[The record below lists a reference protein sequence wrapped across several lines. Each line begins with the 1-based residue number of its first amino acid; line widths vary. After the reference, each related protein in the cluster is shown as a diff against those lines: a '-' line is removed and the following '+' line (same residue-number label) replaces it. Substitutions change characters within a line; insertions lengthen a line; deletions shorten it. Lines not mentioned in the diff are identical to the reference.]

1 MSAKRW
7 DRFVPYTREDI
18 RSFMAQGTEP
28 VVVQRIRLER
38 DREALYTM
46 DIFLYSR
53 AQHRRMVLQF
63 LTLNAEQGD
72 LRVETPSILDQLDKA
87 WYQLIVDGLSQ
98 VIQEM
103 VRNPQLFEQPILV
116 ASLKVPDDVSPLEGA
131 GQNRVAPGFAWNEL
145 YIHSAKRYLF
155 AAEFCAGG
163 LVLDLGCGSGYGA
176 KFLARTAQQVVAAD
190 MDAFTLQY
198 GEETYPDPRI
208 RRIQVSPE
216 QNLPF
221 ETHRFDA
228 IVSLEVVEHVPVE
241 QMDAYFAEIG
251 RLLKP
256 DGVLIMSTPNKQ
268 IYIHYPDPYHVSLMT
283 LDEFRALLESRFR
296 HVELYGQL
304 RSQGL
309 PHTTMEFEIVPNASD
324 SNEIFVAVCR
334 GYRGAECSIV
344 LPPPTVWG
352 NEVGSTTAK
361 EPQSSES
368 KTQEPTHEVQHE
380 QIESENQPS
389 KGKWLSK
396 DWEIKPVPEL
406 YPLVQINGVQGYLMP
421 GDVLY
426 LFRTAGS
433 LPPNATIVEI
443 GSFMGLS
450 AIVMA
455 HALIA
460 NQNEG
465 ARLYCVDTW
474 QGSPE
479 HQQMQVVKEKQ
490 LYDIFIRN
498 IQDAGVDHLIC
509 PIRKRS
515 TEAAADFADESVDLI
530 FIDGDHSFEACYAD
544 LKAWYPKLKS
554 GGILIGHDCVPGSGV
569 SQALEKFAAE
579 YRLPYRINE
588 PPDAHYIFE
597 LSKPFPS
604 NFSRSPSRAPLTV
617 IVHTRNE
624 ERNIEAC
631 LASVKDW
638 ADELIV
644 MDMESTDRT
653 VEIARRYTDKVFS
666 HPLIRDFDSA
676 RNVSAQYASHEWI
689 LYLDADER
697 MTPKLA
703 QAITWFI
710 QQAPHEVAGV
720 QLPYRNYFLGHWI
733 RHAGGWYPGY
743 KAPMLL
749 RRGRFRWRA
758 RVHEG
763 VEVQGTVLRFP
774 ADDPT
779 CAIEHHTDP
788 TLAHFFQKLN
798 HYSESEADKLQEI
811 DAPCTW
817 QAIAEAFADGLRMY
831 YDETEGWRDGAFGFL
846 LALCGGLSR
855 MSNWMKYAER
865 LLLAG
870 HSGELLLP
878 PSAADFLQH
887 AANHA
892 CSSPFALRSQPTA
905 TPPEWWLKLWQ
916 RLQRESAGKV
926 LYIGV
931 GNWNHWTMIARDGW
945 QICTPV
951 ESLVQM
957 EARPLTETVDL
968 QLLPSTTPT
977 SLPVGTPVVDSL
989 VALGSE
995 WRPLVDKLKPG
1006 GLFLIGVSPQP
1017 KDIEQW
1023 RGEIETAFEATVHLV
1038 DPEPACDWLFA
1049 FGWKGQRMS
1058 TIRRWVLMVA
1068 HRHAFEMFG
1077 GGETQLLETLI
1088 ALREQGVR
1096 ADVSLSLR
1104 LQPKHY
1110 DLLHLFSLYHSEK
1123 LSLLQESDRPVVV
1136 STIFWD
1142 YSELRYAATVQHAIF
1157 SHSEPEM
1164 VHRALEAWREGTLRI
1179 EGVAEN
1185 HFQEPAPLRESQRA
1199 VLACA
1204 HLLLPNGER
1213 EVAMLKRAFGEV
1225 PIPIRIVPNAVRPER
1240 FLHASPEPFVK
1251 RFGLRDFV
1259 LCAARVEPNKNQ
1271 AMLIWALRD
1280 TGLPLVIAG
1289 PERDPDYAWLCR
1301 KWAGASVL
1309 FVGELSPDLLASAYA
1324 AARVHALPSWSE
1336 TPGLVNLEAG
1346 LAGCALVVGNRGLEQ
1361 EYLGE
1366 YAFVCDP
1373 GDWRSIREAVLQAW
1387 KSANPERSQACR
1399 EHILRHLT
1407 WNQAAQLTAE
1417 AYESLLESTI
1427 YWVALP
1433 QWDDAANWQPLV
1445 EAYVRS
1451 TPQANRTILQL
1462 YAGPLNN
1469 SIPEEVYERVKDFLL
1484 QLGMEPVNCPDIEIV
1499 NQLILMP
1506 GARAIL
1512 TGSPLDAPL
1521 QQLFGDQCITF
1532 QDWCGSVGR

>member
-7 DRFVPYTREDI
+7 DRFIPYTREDVHT
-18 RSFMAQGTEP
+18 FTAQGTEP

-46 DIFLYSR
+46 DIFLYNR

-63 LTLNAEQGD
+63 LTLNAQQQD
-72 LRVETPSILDQLDKA
+72 LRVETPSVFDHLDKS
-87 WYQLIVDGLSQ
+87 WYQLIVNALSQ
-98 VIQEM
+98 VIQQM
-103 VRNPQLFEQPILV
+103 VQNPQLFEQPILV
-116 ASLKVPDDVSPLEGA
+116 ASLQVPDDVPPLDGA

-155 AAEFCAGG
+155 AAEFCKGG
-163 LVLDLGCGSGYGA
+163 QVLDLGCGSGYGA
-176 KFLARTAQQVVAAD
+176 KFLARTAQQVIAVD
-190 MDAFTLQY
+190 MDPFALQY

-208 RRIQVSPE
+208 RRLHVLPE

-221 ETHRFDA
+221 EDHYFDA

-241 QMDAYFAEIG
+241 QMEAYFAEIG

-309 PHTTMEFEIVPNASD
+309 PHTTMEFEIVPDASD

-334 GYRGAECSIV
+334 GYRGAECPIV
-344 LPPPTVWG
+344 LPPPTVW
-352 NEVGSTTAK
+352 E
-361 EPQSSES
+361 
-368 KTQEPTHEVQHE
+368 H
-380 QIESENQPS
+380 
-389 KGKWLSK
+389 
-396 DWEIKPVPEL
+396 
-406 YPLVQINGVQGYLMP
+406 
-421 GDVLY
+421 
-426 LFRTAGS
+426 
-433 LPPNATIVEI
+433 
-443 GSFMGLS
+443 GL
-450 AIVMA
+450 
-455 HALIA
+455 
-460 NQNEG
+460 
-465 ARLYCVDTW
+465 R
-474 QGSPE
+474 P
-479 HQQMQVVKEKQ
+479 
-490 LYDIFIRN
+490 
-498 IQDAGVDHLIC
+498 
-509 PIRKRS
+509 
-515 TEAAADFADESVDLI
+515 
-530 FIDGDHSFEACYAD
+530 
-544 LKAWYPKLKS
+544 
-554 GGILIGHDCVPGSGV
+554 
-569 SQALEKFAAE
+569 
-579 YRLPYRINE
+579 
-588 PPDAHYIFE
+588 
-597 LSKPFPS
+597 
-604 NFSRSPSRAPLTV
+604 PSRAPLTV

-638 ADELIV
+638 ADEIIV

-666 HPLIRDFDSA
+666 HPLIRDFDAA
-676 RNVSAQYASHEWI
+676 RNVSAEYASHEWI

-697 MTPKLA
+697 MTPQLA
-703 QAITWFI
+703 QAITQFI
-710 QQAPHEVAGV
+710 QQAPPEVAGV

-798 HYSESEADKLQEI
+798 HYSESEADKLQELN
-811 DAPCTW
+811 APCTW
-817 QAIAEAFADGLRMY
+817 QAIAEAFADGLRLY
-831 YDETEGWRDGAFGFL
+831 YDETEGKRDGAFGFL
-846 LALCGGLSR
+846 LSLCGGLSQ

-870 HSGELLLP
+870 HSGESLLP

-887 AANHA
+887 AANRA
-892 CSSPFALRSQPTA
+892 RSSPSKLHLQPTA
-905 TPPEWWLKLWQ
+905 NPPDWWHKLWQ
-916 RLQRESAGKV
+916 RLQRESGGKV
-926 LYIGV
+926 LYTGM
-931 GNWNHWTMIARDGW
+931 GNWNHWGIIARDGW
-945 QICTPV
+945 QICTTV
-951 ESLVQM
+951 ESLPQI
-957 EARPLTETVDL
+957 AQTPLTETIDL

-977 SLPVGTPVVDSL
+977 CPPTGTPEVDSL

-995 WRPLVDKLKPG
+995 WHAMAGTLKQG
-1006 GLFLIGVSPQP
+1006 GLFLIGISPQP
-1017 KDIEQW
+1017 QDPELW
-1023 RGEIETAFEATVHLV
+1023 RREIETAFEATVHLV

-1049 FGWKGQRMS
+1049 FGWKAQRIS
-1058 TIRRWVLMVA
+1058 AIQRTVLMIA
-1068 HRHAFEMFG
+1068 HQHAFEMFG

-1110 DLLHLFSLYHSEK
+1110 DLLHLFSLYHPEK
-1123 LSLLQESDRPVVV
+1123 LSRLRESGRPVVV
-1136 STIFWD
+1136 SPIFWD
-1142 YSELRYAATVQHAIF
+1142 YSELRYAATVKHAIF
-1157 SHSEPEM
+1157 SHSEPEI
-1164 VHRALEAWREGTLRI
+1164 VQRALEAWREGTLRI
-1179 EGVAEN
+1179 EGVAED

-1213 EVAMLKRAFGEV
+1213 EAAMLKRAFGDV
-1225 PIPIRIVPNAVRPER
+1225 SIPIRIVPNAVRPER
-1240 FLHASPEPFVK
+1240 FLNASPEPFVQ

-1259 LCAARVEPNKNQ
+1259 LCAARLEPNKNQ

-1289 PERDPDYAWLCR
+1289 PERDPDYAQLCR
-1301 KWAGASVL
+1301 KWAGTSVL
-1309 FVGELSPDLLASAYA
+1309 FVGELSPDMLASAYA

-1336 TPGLVNLEAG
+1336 TPGLANLEAG
-1346 LAGCALVVGNRGLEQ
+1346 LAGCALVVGNRGTER

-1366 YAFVCDP
+1366 FAFVCDP

-1387 KSANPERSQACR
+1387 NSANPERSRACR
-1399 EHILRHLT
+1399 EHILRHFT
-1407 WNQAAQLTAE
+1407 WDRVAQLTAE
-1417 AYESLLESTI
+1417 AYESLLITPL

-1433 QWDDAANWQPLV
+1433 QWDDAATWQPLV

-1451 TPQANRTILQL
+1451 ATQANQTILQL

-1469 SIPEEVYERVKDFLL
+1469 STPEDAYERVKDFLFE
-1484 QLGMEPVNCPDIEIV
+1484 LGIDPANCPDIEIV
-1499 NQLILMP
+1499 NQLVPMP

-1512 TGSPLDAPL
+1512 TGVMDA
-1521 QQLFGDQCITF
+1521 QLKRVFGDQSITF
-1532 QDWCGSVGR
+1532 QEWQKVA

>member
-7 DRFVPYTREDI
+7 DRFIPYTREDVHT
-18 RSFMAQGTEP
+18 FTAQGTEP

-46 DIFLYSR
+46 DIFLYNR

-63 LTLNAEQGD
+63 LTLNAQQQD
-72 LRVETPSILDQLDKA
+72 LRVETPSVFDHLDKS
-87 WYQLIVDGLSQ
+87 WYQLIVNALSQ
-98 VIQEM
+98 VIQQM
-103 VRNPQLFEQPILV
+103 VQNPQLFEQPILV
-116 ASLKVPDDVSPLEGA
+116 ASLQVPDDVPPLDGA

-155 AAEFCAGG
+155 AAEFCKGG
-163 LVLDLGCGSGYGA
+163 QVLDLGCGSGYGA
-176 KFLARTAQQVVAAD
+176 KFLARTAQQVIAVD
-190 MDAFTLQY
+190 MDPFALQY

-208 RRIQVSPE
+208 RRLHVLPE

-221 ETHRFDA
+221 EDHYFDV

-241 QMDAYFAEIG
+241 QMEAYFAEIG

-309 PHTTMEFEIVPNASD
+309 PHTTMEFEIVPDASD

-334 GYRGAECSIV
+334 GYRGAECPIV
-344 LPPPTVWG
+344 LPPPTVW
-352 NEVGSTTAK
+352 E
-361 EPQSSES
+361 
-368 KTQEPTHEVQHE
+368 H
-380 QIESENQPS
+380 
-389 KGKWLSK
+389 
-396 DWEIKPVPEL
+396 
-406 YPLVQINGVQGYLMP
+406 
-421 GDVLY
+421 
-426 LFRTAGS
+426 
-433 LPPNATIVEI
+433 
-443 GSFMGLS
+443 GL
-450 AIVMA
+450 
-455 HALIA
+455 
-460 NQNEG
+460 
-465 ARLYCVDTW
+465 R
-474 QGSPE
+474 P
-479 HQQMQVVKEKQ
+479 
-490 LYDIFIRN
+490 
-498 IQDAGVDHLIC
+498 
-509 PIRKRS
+509 
-515 TEAAADFADESVDLI
+515 
-530 FIDGDHSFEACYAD
+530 
-544 LKAWYPKLKS
+544 
-554 GGILIGHDCVPGSGV
+554 
-569 SQALEKFAAE
+569 
-579 YRLPYRINE
+579 
-588 PPDAHYIFE
+588 
-597 LSKPFPS
+597 
-604 NFSRSPSRAPLTV
+604 PSRAPLTV

-638 ADELIV
+638 ADEIIV

-666 HPLIRDFDSA
+666 HPLIRDFDAA
-676 RNVSAQYASHEWI
+676 RNVSAEYASHEWI

-697 MTPKLA
+697 MTPQLA
-703 QAITWFI
+703 QAITQFI
-710 QQAPHEVAGV
+710 QQAPPEVAGV

-798 HYSESEADKLQEI
+798 HYSESEADKLQELN
-811 DAPCTW
+811 APCTW
-817 QAIAEAFADGLRMY
+817 QAIAEAFADGFRLY
-831 YDETEGWRDGAFGFL
+831 YDETEGKRDGAFGFL
-846 LALCGGLSR
+846 LSLCGGLSQ

-870 HSGELLLP
+870 HSGESLLP

-887 AANHA
+887 AANRA
-892 CSSPFALRSQPTA
+892 RSSPSKLHLQPTA
-905 TPPEWWLKLWQ
+905 NPPDWWHKLWQ
-916 RLQRESAGKV
+916 RLQRESGGKV
-926 LYIGV
+926 LYTGM
-931 GNWNHWTMIARDGW
+931 GNWNHWGIIARDGW
-945 QICTPV
+945 QICTTAD
-951 ESLVQM
+951 SLPQI
-957 EARPLTETVDL
+957 AQTPLTETIDL

-977 SLPVGTPVVDSL
+977 CPPTGTPEVDSL

-995 WRPLVDKLKPG
+995 WHAMAGTLKQG
-1006 GLFLIGVSPQP
+1006 GLFLIGISPQP
-1017 KDIEQW
+1017 QDPELW
-1023 RGEIETAFEATVHLV
+1023 RREIETAFEATVHLV

-1049 FGWKGQRMS
+1049 FGWKAQRIS
-1058 TIRRWVLMVA
+1058 AIQRTVLMIA
-1068 HRHAFEMFG
+1068 HQHAFEMFG

-1110 DLLHLFSLYHSEK
+1110 DLLHLFSLYHPEK
-1123 LSLLQESDRPVVV
+1123 LSRLRESGRPVVV
-1136 STIFWD
+1136 SPIFWD
-1142 YSELRYAATVQHAIF
+1142 YSELRYAATVKHAIF
-1157 SHSEPEM
+1157 SHSEPEI
-1164 VHRALEAWREGTLRI
+1164 VQRALEAWREGTLRI
-1179 EGVAEN
+1179 EGVAED

-1213 EVAMLKRAFGEV
+1213 EAAMLKRAFGDV
-1225 PIPIRIVPNAVRPER
+1225 SIPIRIVPNAVRPER
-1240 FLHASPEPFVK
+1240 FLNASPEPFVQ

-1259 LCAARVEPNKNQ
+1259 LCAARLEPNKNQ

-1289 PERDPDYAWLCR
+1289 PERDPDYAQLCR
-1301 KWAGASVL
+1301 KWAGTSVL
-1309 FVGELSPDLLASAYA
+1309 FVGELSPDMLASAYA

-1336 TPGLVNLEAG
+1336 TPGLANLEAG
-1346 LAGCALVVGNRGLEQ
+1346 LAGCALVVGNRGTER

-1366 YAFVCDP
+1366 FAFVCDP

-1387 KSANPERSQACR
+1387 NSANPERSRACR
-1399 EHILRHLT
+1399 EHILRHFT
-1407 WNQAAQLTAE
+1407 WDRVAQLTAE
-1417 AYESLLESTI
+1417 AYESLLITPL

-1433 QWDDAANWQPLV
+1433 QWDDAATWQPLV

-1451 TPQANRTILQL
+1451 ATQANQTILQL

-1469 SIPEEVYERVKDFLL
+1469 STPEDAYERVKDFLFE
-1484 QLGMEPVNCPDIEIV
+1484 LGIDPANCPDIEIV
-1499 NQLILMP
+1499 NQLVPMP

-1512 TGSPLDAPL
+1512 TGVMDA
-1521 QQLFGDQCITF
+1521 QLKRVFGDQSITF
-1532 QDWCGSVGR
+1532 QEWQKVA

>member
-7 DRFVPYTREDI
+7 DRFVPYTHEDV
-18 RSFMAQGTEP
+18 RAFTAQGTAP

-46 DIFLYSR
+46 DLFLYNR

-63 LTLNAEQGD
+63 LTLNTEQGN
-72 LRVETPSILDQLDKA
+72 LRVDTPSILEQLDKA
-87 WYQLIVDGLSQ
+87 WYQLMVDALSQ
-98 VIQEM
+98 VVQEM

-116 ASLKVPDDVSPLEGA
+116 ASLNVPDDVPPLDGA

-155 AAEFCAGG
+155 AAEFCKGG

-176 KFLARTAQQVVAAD
+176 KFLARTAQQVIAAD
-190 MDAFTLQY
+190 MDPFALQY

-208 RRIQVSPE
+208 QRIHVSPE

-221 ETHRFDA
+221 ETHHFDA

-241 QMDAYFAEIG
+241 QMEAYFAEIG

-638 ADELIV
+638 ADEIIV

-653 VEIARRYTDKVFS
+653 VEIARRYTDKIFS

-676 RNVSAQYASHEWI
+676 RNVSAQHASHEWI

-703 QAITWFI
+703 QAITQFI
-710 QQAPHEVAGV
+710 QQAPPEVAGV
-720 QLPYRNYFLGHWI
+720 RLPYRNYFLGHWI

-763 VEVQGTVLRFP
+763 VEVQGAVLLFP

-779 CAIEHHTDP
+779 YAIEHYTDP

-798 HYSESEADKLQEI
+798 HYSESEADKLQELN
-811 DAPCTW
+811 APCTW
-817 QAIAEAFADGLRMY
+817 QAIAEAFAEGLRFY
-831 YDETEGWRDGAFGFL
+831 YDETEGKRDGAFGFL
-846 LALCGGLSR
+846 LSLCSGLSQ

-865 LLLAG
+865 LLLTG
-870 HSGELLLP
+870 HSGESLLP

-892 CSSPFALRSQPTA
+892 RSSPSKPCPQPTV
-905 TPPEWWLKLWQ
+905 PPPDWWHKLWQ
-916 RLQRESAGKV
+916 RLQREPGSKL
-926 LYIGV
+926 LYIGR
-931 GNWNHWTMIARDGW
+931 GNGNHWSIIARDGW
-945 QICTPV
+945 QICTTAD
-951 ESLVQM
+951 SLLQIA
-957 EARPLTETVDL
+957 ETPLTETVDL
-968 QLLPSTTPT
+968 QLLPSTASTCPPT
-977 SLPVGTPVVDSL
+977 GTPEVDSL
-989 VALGSE
+989 VAFGSE
-995 WRPLVDKLKPG
+995 WRSMAGTLKQG
-1006 GLFLIGVSPQP
+1006 GLFLIGASPQP

-1023 RGEIETAFEATVHLV
+1023 RREIETALEATVHLV
-1038 DPEPACDWLFA
+1038 DPEPACNWLFA
-1049 FGWKGQRMS
+1049 FGWKGQRMT
-1058 TIRRWVLMVA
+1058 TIRRTVLMVA
-1068 HRHAFEMFG
+1068 HQHAFEMFG

-1104 LQPKHY
+1104 LQPQHY
-1110 DLLHLFSLYHSEK
+1110 DLLHLFSLYHAEK
-1123 LSLLQESDRPVVV
+1123 LSRLQEANRPVVV

-1142 YSELRYAATVQHAIF
+1142 YAELRYAATVKQVIF
-1157 SHSEPEM
+1157 SHSEPEI
-1164 VHRALEAWREGTLRI
+1164 VHRALEAWREGALRL
-1179 EGVAEN
+1179 EGIPED
-1185 HFQEPAPLRESQRA
+1185 HFQEPEPLRESQRA

-1213 EVAMLKRAFGEV
+1213 EAAMLKRAFGDV

-1240 FLHASPEPFVK
+1240 FLHASPEPFIK

-1259 LCAARVEPNKNQ
+1259 LCAARLEPNKNQ

-1289 PERDPDYAWLCR
+1289 AERDPDYARLCR
-1301 KWAGASVL
+1301 KWAGASVR
-1309 FVGELSPDLLASAYA
+1309 FVGELSPDMLASAYA

-1336 TPGLVNLEAG
+1336 TPGLANLEAG

-1387 KSANPERSQACR
+1387 ESANPTRSQACR
-1399 EHILRHLT
+1399 EHILRHFT
-1407 WNQAAQLTAE
+1407 WEQVARLTAD
-1417 AYESLLESTI
+1417 AYESLLKNPV

-1433 QWDDAANWQPLV
+1433 HWDDTTTWQPLV

-1451 TPQANRTILQL
+1451 ANPAKGTVLQL

-1469 SIPEEVYERVKDFLL
+1469 TIPEEGYERVKDFLL
-1484 QLGMEPVNCPDIEIV
+1484 QLGIEPANCPDIEIV
-1499 NQLILMP
+1499 NQLVLMP
-1506 GARAIL
+1506 DARAIL

-1521 QQLFGDQCITF
+1521 QQLFGDRCITF
-1532 QDWCGSVGR
+1532 QEWQKVA

>member
-7 DRFVPYTREDI
+7 DRFIPYTREDVHT
-18 RSFMAQGTEP
+18 FTAQGTEP

-46 DIFLYSR
+46 DIFLYNR

-63 LTLNAEQGD
+63 LTLNAQQQD
-72 LRVETPSILDQLDKA
+72 LRVETPSVFDHLDKS
-87 WYQLIVDGLSQ
+87 WYQLIVNALSQ
-98 VIQEM
+98 VIQQM
-103 VRNPQLFEQPILV
+103 VQNPQLFEQPILV
-116 ASLKVPDDVSPLEGA
+116 ASLQVPDDVPPLDGA

-155 AAEFCAGG
+155 AAEFCKGG
-163 LVLDLGCGSGYGA
+163 QVLDLGCGSGYGA
-176 KFLARTAQQVVAAD
+176 KFLARTAQQVIAVD
-190 MDAFTLQY
+190 MDPFALQY

-208 RRIQVSPE
+208 RRLHVLPE

-221 ETHRFDA
+221 EDHHFDA

-241 QMDAYFAEIG
+241 QMEAYFAEIG

-309 PHTTMEFEIVPNASD
+309 PHTTMEFEIVPDASD

-334 GYRGAECSIV
+334 GYRRAECPIV
-344 LPPPTVWG
+344 LPPPTVW
-352 NEVGSTTAK
+352 E
-361 EPQSSES
+361 
-368 KTQEPTHEVQHE
+368 H
-380 QIESENQPS
+380 
-389 KGKWLSK
+389 
-396 DWEIKPVPEL
+396 
-406 YPLVQINGVQGYLMP
+406 
-421 GDVLY
+421 VL
-426 LFRTAGS
+426 R
-433 LPPNATIVEI
+433 P
-443 GSFMGLS
+443 
-450 AIVMA
+450 
-455 HALIA
+455 
-460 NQNEG
+460 
-465 ARLYCVDTW
+465 
-474 QGSPE
+474 
-479 HQQMQVVKEKQ
+479 
-490 LYDIFIRN
+490 
-498 IQDAGVDHLIC
+498 
-509 PIRKRS
+509 
-515 TEAAADFADESVDLI
+515 
-530 FIDGDHSFEACYAD
+530 
-544 LKAWYPKLKS
+544 
-554 GGILIGHDCVPGSGV
+554 
-569 SQALEKFAAE
+569 
-579 YRLPYRINE
+579 
-588 PPDAHYIFE
+588 
-597 LSKPFPS
+597 
-604 NFSRSPSRAPLTV
+604 PSRAPLTV

-638 ADELIV
+638 ADEIIV

-666 HPLIRDFDSA
+666 HPLIRDFDAA
-676 RNVSAQYASHEWI
+676 RNVSAEYASHEWI

-703 QAITWFI
+703 QAITQFI
-710 QQAPHEVAGV
+710 QQAPPEVAGV

-798 HYSESEADKLQEI
+798 HYSESEADKLQELN
-811 DAPCTW
+811 APCTW
-817 QAIAEAFADGLRMY
+817 QAIAEAFADGLRLY
-831 YDETEGWRDGAFGFL
+831 YDETEGKRDGAFGFL
-846 LALCGGLSR
+846 LSLCGGLSQ

-870 HSGELLLP
+870 HSGESLLP

-887 AANHA
+887 AANRA
-892 CSSPFALRSQPTA
+892 RSSPSKLHPQPTA
-905 TPPEWWLKLWQ
+905 NPPDWWHKLWQ
-916 RLQRESAGKV
+916 RLQRESGGKV
-926 LYIGV
+926 LYTGM
-931 GNWNHWTMIARDGW
+931 GNWNHWGIIARDGW
-945 QICTPV
+945 QICTTV
-951 ESLVQM
+951 ESLTQIA
-957 EARPLTETVDL
+957 ETTLTEPIDL
-968 QLLPSTTPT
+968 QLLPSSTTTCPST
-977 SLPVGTPVVDSL
+977 GTPEVDSL

-995 WRPLVDKLKPG
+995 WHLMVGTLKQG
-1006 GLFLIGVSPQP
+1006 GLFLIGISPQP
-1017 KDIEQW
+1017 QDPELW
-1023 RGEIETAFEATVHLV
+1023 RREIETAFEATVHLV

-1049 FGWKGQRMS
+1049 FGWKAQRIS
-1058 TIRRWVLMVA
+1058 AIQRTVLMVA
-1068 HRHAFEMFG
+1068 HQHAFEMFG

-1110 DLLHLFSLYHSEK
+1110 DLLHLFSLYHPEK
-1123 LSLLQESDRPVVV
+1123 LSQLQEANRPVVV

-1142 YSELRYAATVQHAIF
+1142 YSELRYAATVEQVIF
-1157 SHSEPEM
+1157 SQSEPEV

-1179 EGVAEN
+1179 EGVAED

-1213 EVAMLKRAFGEV
+1213 EAAMLKRAFGDV
-1225 PIPIRIVPNAVRPER
+1225 SIPIRIVPNAVRPER
-1240 FLHASPEPFVK
+1240 FLNASPEPFVQ

-1259 LCAARVEPNKNQ
+1259 LCAARLEPNKNQ

-1289 PERDPDYAWLCR
+1289 PERDPNYAQLCR
-1301 KWAGASVL
+1301 KWAGTNVL
-1309 FVGELSPDLLASAYA
+1309 FVGELSPDMLASAYA

-1336 TPGLVNLEAG
+1336 TPGLANLEAG
-1346 LAGCALVVGNRGLEQ
+1346 LASCALVVGNRGTEQ

-1387 KSANPERSQACR
+1387 NSANPERSRACR
-1399 EHILRHLT
+1399 EHILRHFT
-1407 WNQAAQLTAE
+1407 WDRVAQLTAE
-1417 AYESLLESTI
+1417 AYESLLITPR

-1433 QWDDAANWQPLV
+1433 QWDDAATWQPLV

-1451 TPQANRTILQL
+1451 ATQANRTILQL

-1469 SIPEEVYERVKDFLL
+1469 STPEDAYERVKDFLFE
-1484 QLGMEPVNCPDIEIV
+1484 LGIDPANCPDIEIV
-1499 NQLILMP
+1499 NQLVPMP

-1512 TGSPLDAPL
+1512 TGVMDA
-1521 QQLFGDQCITF
+1521 QLKRVFGDQSITF
-1532 QDWCGSVGR
+1532 QEWQKVA

>member
-7 DRFVPYTREDI
+7 DRFVPYTHEDV
-18 RSFMAQGTEP
+18 RAFTAQGTAP

-46 DIFLYSR
+46 DLFLYNR

-63 LTLNAEQGD
+63 LTLNTEQGN
-72 LRVETPSILDQLDKA
+72 LRVDTPSILEQLDKA
-87 WYQLIVDGLSQ
+87 WYQLMVDALSQ
-98 VIQEM
+98 VVQEM

-116 ASLKVPDDVSPLEGA
+116 ASLNVPDDVPPLDGA

-155 AAEFCAGG
+155 AAEFCKGG

-176 KFLARTAQQVVAAD
+176 KFLARTAQQVIAAD
-190 MDAFTLQY
+190 MDPFALQY

-208 RRIQVSPE
+208 QRIHVSPE

-221 ETHRFDA
+221 ETHHFDA

-241 QMDAYFAEIG
+241 QMEAYFAEIG

-309 PHTTMEFEIVPNASD
+309 PHTTMEFEIVPDASD

-334 GYRGAECSIV
+334 GYRGAECPIV
-344 LPPPTVWG
+344 LPPPT
-352 NEVGSTTAK
+352 
-361 EPQSSES
+361 
-368 KTQEPTHEVQHE
+368 
-380 QIESENQPS
+380 I
-389 KGKWLSK
+389 
-396 DWEIKPVPEL
+396 WE
-406 YPLVQINGVQGYLMP
+406 
-421 GDVLY
+421 
-426 LFRTAGS
+426 
-433 LPPNATIVEI
+433 
-443 GSFMGLS
+443 
-450 AIVMA
+450 
-455 HALIA
+455 H
-460 NQNEG
+460 G
-465 ARLYCVDTW
+465 AR
-474 QGSPE
+474 
-479 HQQMQVVKEKQ
+479 
-490 LYDIFIRN
+490 N
-498 IQDAGVDHLIC
+498 
-509 PIRKRS
+509 
-515 TEAAADFADESVDLI
+515 
-530 FIDGDHSFEACYAD
+530 
-544 LKAWYPKLKS
+544 
-554 GGILIGHDCVPGSGV
+554 
-569 SQALEKFAAE
+569 
-579 YRLPYRINE
+579 
-588 PPDAHYIFE
+588 
-597 LSKPFPS
+597 
-604 NFSRSPSRAPLTV
+604 PSRAPITV

-638 ADELIV
+638 ADEIIV

-653 VEIARRYTDKVFS
+653 VEIARRYTDKIFS
-666 HPLIRDFDSA
+666 HPLIRDFDAA
-676 RNVSAQYASHEWI
+676 RNVSAQHASHEWI

-703 QAITWFI
+703 QAITQFI
-710 QQAPHEVAGV
+710 QQAPPEVAGV
-720 QLPYRNYFLGHWI
+720 RLPYRNYFLGHWI

-763 VEVQGTVLRFP
+763 VEVQGAVLLFP

-779 CAIEHHTDP
+779 YAIEHYTDP

-798 HYSESEADKLQEI
+798 HYSESEADKLQELN
-811 DAPCTW
+811 APCTW
-817 QAIAEAFADGLRMY
+817 QAIAEAFAEDFRFY
-831 YDETEGWRDGAFGFL
+831 YDETEGKRDGACGFL
-846 LALCGGLSR
+846 LSLCSGLSR

-865 LLLAG
+865 LLLTG
-870 HSGELLLP
+870 HSGESLLP

-892 CSSPFALRSQPTA
+892 RSSPSKPCPQPTV
-905 TPPEWWLKLWQ
+905 PPPDWWHKLWQ
-916 RLQRESAGKV
+916 RLQREPGSKL
-926 LYIGV
+926 LYIGR
-931 GNWNHWTMIARDGW
+931 GNGNHWSIIARDGW
-945 QICTPV
+945 QICTTAD
-951 ESLVQM
+951 SLLQIA
-957 EARPLTETVDL
+957 ETPLTETVDL
-968 QLLPSTTPT
+968 QLLPSTASTCPPT
-977 SLPVGTPVVDSL
+977 GTPAVDSL

-995 WRPLVDKLKPG
+995 WRSMAGTLKQG
-1006 GLFLIGVSPQP
+1006 GLFLIGASPQP

-1023 RGEIETAFEATVHLV
+1023 RREIETALEATVHLV
-1038 DPEPACDWLFA
+1038 DPEPACNWLFA
-1049 FGWKGQRMS
+1049 FGWKGQRMT
-1058 TIRRWVLMVA
+1058 TIRRTVLMVA
-1068 HRHAFEMFG
+1068 HQHAFEMFG

-1104 LQPKHY
+1104 LQPQHY
-1110 DLLHLFSLYHSEK
+1110 DLLHLFSLYHAEK
-1123 LSLLQESDRPVVV
+1123 LSRLQEANRPVVV

-1142 YSELRYAATVQHAIF
+1142 YAELRYAATVKQVIF
-1157 SHSEPEM
+1157 SHSEPEI
-1164 VHRALEAWREGTLRI
+1164 VHRALEAWREGALRL
-1179 EGVAEN
+1179 EGIPED
-1185 HFQEPAPLRESQRA
+1185 HFQEPEPLRESQRA

-1213 EVAMLKRAFGEV
+1213 EAAMLKRAFGDV

-1259 LCAARVEPNKNQ
+1259 LCAARLEPNKNQ

-1289 PERDPDYAWLCR
+1289 AERDPDYARLCR
-1301 KWAGASVL
+1301 KWAGASVR
-1309 FVGELSPDLLASAYA
+1309 FVGELSPDMLASAYA

-1336 TPGLVNLEAG
+1336 TPGLANLEAG

-1387 KSANPERSQACR
+1387 ESANPTRSQACR
-1399 EHILRHLT
+1399 EHILRHFT
-1407 WNQAAQLTAE
+1407 WEQVARLTAD
-1417 AYESLLESTI
+1417 AYESLLKNPV

-1433 QWDDAANWQPLV
+1433 HWDDTTTWQPLV

-1451 TPQANRTILQL
+1451 ANPAKGTVLQL

-1469 SIPEEVYERVKDFLL
+1469 TIPEEGYERVKDFLL
-1484 QLGMEPVNCPDIEIV
+1484 QLGIEPANCPDIEIV
-1499 NQLILMP
+1499 NQLVPMP
-1506 GARAIL
+1506 GAQAIL

-1521 QQLFGDQCITF
+1521 QQLFGDRCITF
-1532 QDWCGSVGR
+1532 QEWQKVA

>member
-7 DRFVPYTREDI
+7 DRFIPYTREDVHT
-18 RSFMAQGTEP
+18 FTAQGTEP

-46 DIFLYSR
+46 DIFLYNR

-63 LTLNAEQGD
+63 LTLNAQQQD
-72 LRVETPSILDQLDKA
+72 LRVETPSVFDHLDKS
-87 WYQLIVDGLSQ
+87 WYQLIVNALSQ
-98 VIQEM
+98 VIQQM
-103 VRNPQLFEQPILV
+103 VQNPQLFEQPILV
-116 ASLKVPDDVSPLEGA
+116 ASLQVPDDVPPLDGA

-155 AAEFCAGG
+155 AAEFCKGG
-163 LVLDLGCGSGYGA
+163 QVLDLGCGSGYGA
-176 KFLARTAQQVVAAD
+176 KFLARTAQQVIAVD
-190 MDAFTLQY
+190 MDPFALQY

-208 RRIQVSPE
+208 RRLHVLPE

-221 ETHRFDA
+221 EDHYFDV

-241 QMDAYFAEIG
+241 QMEAYFAEIG

-309 PHTTMEFEIVPNASD
+309 PHTTMEFEIVPDASD

-334 GYRGAECSIV
+334 GYRGAECPIV
-344 LPPPTVWG
+344 LPPPTVW
-352 NEVGSTTAK
+352 E
-361 EPQSSES
+361 
-368 KTQEPTHEVQHE
+368 H
-380 QIESENQPS
+380 
-389 KGKWLSK
+389 
-396 DWEIKPVPEL
+396 
-406 YPLVQINGVQGYLMP
+406 
-421 GDVLY
+421 
-426 LFRTAGS
+426 
-433 LPPNATIVEI
+433 
-443 GSFMGLS
+443 GL
-450 AIVMA
+450 
-455 HALIA
+455 
-460 NQNEG
+460 
-465 ARLYCVDTW
+465 R
-474 QGSPE
+474 P
-479 HQQMQVVKEKQ
+479 
-490 LYDIFIRN
+490 
-498 IQDAGVDHLIC
+498 
-509 PIRKRS
+509 
-515 TEAAADFADESVDLI
+515 
-530 FIDGDHSFEACYAD
+530 
-544 LKAWYPKLKS
+544 
-554 GGILIGHDCVPGSGV
+554 
-569 SQALEKFAAE
+569 
-579 YRLPYRINE
+579 
-588 PPDAHYIFE
+588 
-597 LSKPFPS
+597 
-604 NFSRSPSRAPLTV
+604 PSRAPLTV

-638 ADELIV
+638 ADEIIV

-666 HPLIRDFDSA
+666 HPLIRDFDAA
-676 RNVSAQYASHEWI
+676 RNVSAEYASHEWI

-697 MTPKLA
+697 MTPQLA
-703 QAITWFI
+703 QAITQFI
-710 QQAPHEVAGV
+710 QQAPPEVAGV

-798 HYSESEADKLQEI
+798 HYSESEADKLQELN
-811 DAPCTW
+811 APCTW
-817 QAIAEAFADGLRMY
+817 QAIAEAFADGFRLY
-831 YDETEGWRDGAFGFL
+831 YDETEGKRDGAFGFL
-846 LALCGGLSR
+846 LSLCGGLSQ
-855 MSNWMKYAER
+855 MSNWLKYAER

-870 HSGELLLP
+870 HSGESLLP

-887 AANHA
+887 AANRA
-892 CSSPFALRSQPTA
+892 RSSPSKLHLQPTA
-905 TPPEWWLKLWQ
+905 NPPDWWHKLWQ
-916 RLQRESAGKV
+916 RLQRESGGKV
-926 LYIGV
+926 LYTGM
-931 GNWNHWTMIARDGW
+931 GNWNHWGIIARDGW
-945 QICTPV
+945 QICTTAD
-951 ESLVQM
+951 SLPQIVQT
-957 EARPLTETVDL
+957 PLTETIDL
-968 QLLPSTTPT
+968 QLLSSTTPT
-977 SLPVGTPVVDSL
+977 CPPTGTPEVDSL

-995 WRPLVDKLKPG
+995 WHAMAGTLKQG
-1006 GLFLIGVSPQP
+1006 GLFLIGISPQP
-1017 KDIEQW
+1017 QDPELW
-1023 RGEIETAFEATVHLV
+1023 RREIETAFEATVHLV

-1049 FGWKGQRMS
+1049 FGWKAQRIS
-1058 TIRRWVLMVA
+1058 AIQRTVLMIA
-1068 HRHAFEMFG
+1068 HQHAFEMFG

-1110 DLLHLFSLYHSEK
+1110 DLLHLFSLYHPEK
-1123 LSLLQESDRPVVV
+1123 LSRLRESGRPVVV
-1136 STIFWD
+1136 SPIFWD
-1142 YSELRYAATVQHAIF
+1142 YSELRYAATVKHAIF
-1157 SHSEPEM
+1157 SHSEPEI
-1164 VHRALEAWREGTLRI
+1164 VQRALEAWREGTLRI
-1179 EGVAEN
+1179 EGVAED

-1213 EVAMLKRAFGEV
+1213 EAAMLKRAFGDV
-1225 PIPIRIVPNAVRPER
+1225 SIPIRIVPNAVRPER
-1240 FLHASPEPFVK
+1240 FLNASPEPFVQ

-1259 LCAARVEPNKNQ
+1259 LCAARLEPNKNQ

-1289 PERDPDYAWLCR
+1289 PERDPDYAQLCR
-1301 KWAGASVL
+1301 KWAGTSVL
-1309 FVGELSPDLLASAYA
+1309 FVGELSPDMLASAYA

-1336 TPGLVNLEAG
+1336 TPGLANLEAG
-1346 LAGCALVVGNRGLEQ
+1346 LAGCALVVGNRGTER

-1366 YAFVCDP
+1366 FAFVCDP

-1387 KSANPERSQACR
+1387 NSANPERSRACR
-1399 EHILRHLT
+1399 EHILRHFT
-1407 WNQAAQLTAE
+1407 WDRVAQLTAE
-1417 AYESLLESTI
+1417 AYESLLITPL

-1433 QWDDAANWQPLV
+1433 QWDDAATWQPLV

-1451 TPQANRTILQL
+1451 ATQANQTILQL

-1469 SIPEEVYERVKDFLL
+1469 STPEDAYERVKDFLFE
-1484 QLGMEPVNCPDIEIV
+1484 LGIDPANCPDIEIV
-1499 NQLILMP
+1499 NQLVPMP

-1512 TGSPLDAPL
+1512 TGVMDA
-1521 QQLFGDQCITF
+1521 QLKRVFGDQSITF
-1532 QDWCGSVGR
+1532 QEWQKVA

>member
-7 DRFVPYTREDI
+7 DRFVPYTHEDV
-18 RSFMAQGTEP
+18 RAFTAQGTAP

-46 DIFLYSR
+46 DLFLYNR

-63 LTLNAEQGD
+63 LTLNTEQGN
-72 LRVETPSILDQLDKA
+72 LRVDTPSILEQLDKA
-87 WYQLIVDGLSQ
+87 WYQLMVDALIQ
-98 VIQEM
+98 VVQEM

-116 ASLKVPDDVSPLEGA
+116 ASLNVPDDVPPLDGA

-155 AAEFCAGG
+155 AAEFCKGG

-176 KFLARTAQQVVAAD
+176 KFLARTAQQVIAAD
-190 MDAFTLQY
+190 MDPFALQY

-208 RRIQVSPE
+208 QRIHVSPE

-221 ETHRFDA
+221 ETHHFDA

-241 QMDAYFAEIG
+241 QMEAYFAEIG

-309 PHTTMEFEIVPNASD
+309 PHTTMEFEIVPDASD

-334 GYRGAECSIV
+334 GYRGAECPIV
-344 LPPPTVWG
+344 LPPPT
-352 NEVGSTTAK
+352 
-361 EPQSSES
+361 
-368 KTQEPTHEVQHE
+368 
-380 QIESENQPS
+380 I
-389 KGKWLSK
+389 
-396 DWEIKPVPEL
+396 WE
-406 YPLVQINGVQGYLMP
+406 
-421 GDVLY
+421 
-426 LFRTAGS
+426 
-433 LPPNATIVEI
+433 
-443 GSFMGLS
+443 
-450 AIVMA
+450 
-455 HALIA
+455 H
-460 NQNEG
+460 G
-465 ARLYCVDTW
+465 AR
-474 QGSPE
+474 
-479 HQQMQVVKEKQ
+479 
-490 LYDIFIRN
+490 N
-498 IQDAGVDHLIC
+498 
-509 PIRKRS
+509 
-515 TEAAADFADESVDLI
+515 
-530 FIDGDHSFEACYAD
+530 
-544 LKAWYPKLKS
+544 
-554 GGILIGHDCVPGSGV
+554 
-569 SQALEKFAAE
+569 
-579 YRLPYRINE
+579 
-588 PPDAHYIFE
+588 
-597 LSKPFPS
+597 
-604 NFSRSPSRAPLTV
+604 PSRAPLTV

-638 ADELIV
+638 ADEIIV

-653 VEIARRYTDKVFS
+653 VEIARRYTDKIFS
-666 HPLIRDFDSA
+666 HPLIRDFDAA
-676 RNVSAQYASHEWI
+676 RNVSAQHASHEWI

-703 QAITWFI
+703 QAITQFI
-710 QQAPHEVAGV
+710 QQAPPEVAGV
-720 QLPYRNYFLGHWI
+720 RLPYRNYFLGHWI

-763 VEVQGTVLRFP
+763 VEVQGAVLQFP

-779 CAIEHHTDP
+779 CAIEHYTDP

-798 HYSESEADKLQEI
+798 HYSESEADKLQELN
-811 DAPCTW
+811 APCTW
-817 QAIAEAFADGLRMY
+817 QAIAEAFAEDFRFY
-831 YDETEGWRDGAFGFL
+831 YDETEGKRDGAFGFL
-846 LALCGGLSR
+846 LSLCSGLSR

-865 LLLAG
+865 LLLTG
-870 HSGELLLP
+870 HSGESLLP

-892 CSSPFALRSQPTA
+892 RSSPSKPCPQPTV
-905 TPPEWWLKLWQ
+905 PPPDWWHKLWQ
-916 RLQRESAGKV
+916 RLQREPGSKL
-926 LYIGV
+926 LYIGR
-931 GNWNHWTMIARDGW
+931 GNGNHWSIIARDGW
-945 QICTPV
+945 QICTTAD
-951 ESLVQM
+951 SLLQIA
-957 EARPLTETVDL
+957 ETPLTETVDL
-968 QLLPSTTPT
+968 QLLPSTASTCPPT
-977 SLPVGTPVVDSL
+977 GTPEVDSL

-995 WRPLVDKLKPG
+995 WRSMAGTLKQG
-1006 GLFLIGVSPQP
+1006 GLFLIGASPQP

-1023 RGEIETAFEATVHLV
+1023 RREIETALEATVHLV
-1038 DPEPACDWLFA
+1038 DPEPACNWLFA
-1049 FGWKGQRMS
+1049 FGWKGQRMT
-1058 TIRRWVLMVA
+1058 TIRRTVLMVA
-1068 HRHAFEMFG
+1068 HQHAFEMFG

-1104 LQPKHY
+1104 LQPQHY
-1110 DLLHLFSLYHSEK
+1110 DLLHLFSLYHAEK
-1123 LSLLQESDRPVVV
+1123 LSRLQEANRPVVV

-1142 YSELRYAATVQHAIF
+1142 YAELRYAATVKQVIF
-1157 SHSEPEM
+1157 SHSEPEI
-1164 VHRALEAWREGTLRI
+1164 VHRALEAWREGALRL
-1179 EGVAEN
+1179 EGIPED
-1185 HFQEPAPLRESQRA
+1185 HFQEPEPLRESQRA

-1213 EVAMLKRAFGEV
+1213 EAAMLKRAFGDV

-1259 LCAARVEPNKNQ
+1259 LCAARLEPNKNQ

-1289 PERDPDYAWLCR
+1289 AERDPDYARLCR
-1301 KWAGASVL
+1301 KWAGASVQ
-1309 FVGELSPDLLASAYA
+1309 FVGELSPDMLASAYA

-1336 TPGLVNLEAG
+1336 TPGLANLEAG
-1346 LAGCALVVGNRGLEQ
+1346 LAGCVLVVGNRGLEQ

-1373 GDWRSIREAVLQAW
+1373 GDWRSIHEAVLQAW
-1387 KSANPERSQACR
+1387 ESANPTRSQACR
-1399 EHILRHLT
+1399 EHILRHFT
-1407 WNQAAQLTAE
+1407 WEQVARLTAD
-1417 AYESLLESTI
+1417 AYESLLKNPV

-1433 QWDDAANWQPLV
+1433 HWDDTTTWQPLV

-1451 TPQANRTILQL
+1451 ANPAKGTVLQL
-1462 YAGPLNN
+1462 YAGPLNKT
-1469 SIPEEVYERVKDFLL
+1469 IPEEGYERVKDFLL
-1484 QLGMEPVNCPDIEIV
+1484 QLGIEPANCPDIEIV
-1499 NQLILMP
+1499 NQLVPMP
-1506 GARAIL
+1506 GALAIL

-1521 QQLFGDQCITF
+1521 QQLFGDRCITF
-1532 QDWCGSVGR
+1532 QEWQKVA

>member
-7 DRFVPYTREDI
+7 DRFIPYTREDVHT
-18 RSFMAQGTEP
+18 FTAQGTEP

-46 DIFLYSR
+46 DIFLYNR

-63 LTLNAEQGD
+63 LTLNAQQQD
-72 LRVETPSILDQLDKA
+72 LRVETPSVFDHLDKS
-87 WYQLIVDGLSQ
+87 WYQLIVNALSQ
-98 VIQEM
+98 VIQQM
-103 VRNPQLFEQPILV
+103 VQNPQLFEQPILV
-116 ASLKVPDDVSPLEGA
+116 ASLQVPDDVPPLDGA

-155 AAEFCAGG
+155 AAEFCKGG

-176 KFLARTAQQVVAAD
+176 KFLARTAQQVIAVD
-190 MDAFTLQY
+190 MDPFALQY

-221 ETHRFDA
+221 EAHSFDA

-241 QMDAYFAEIG
+241 QMEAYFAEIG

-309 PHTTMEFEIVPNASD
+309 PHTTMEFEIVPDASD

-334 GYRGAECSIV
+334 GYRRAECPIV
-344 LPPPTVWG
+344 LPPPTVWE
-352 NEVGSTTAK
+352 NVPQSTTHQ
-361 EPQSSES
+361 EPQSAVS
-368 KTQEPTHEVQHE
+368 KAPEPTHQPQQET
-380 QIESENQPS
+380 IEGENQPL
-389 KGKWLSK
+389 KGKWLGK
-396 DWEIKPVPEL
+396 DWEIKPVPGS

-426 LFRTAGS
+426 LFRKAAN
-433 LPPNATIVEI
+433 LPPNATIVEV

-450 AIVMA
+450 SIVMA

-479 HQQMQVVKEKQ
+479 HQQMEVVKEEK

-498 IQDAGVDHLIC
+498 IQDAGVDHIIC
-509 PIRKRS
+509 PVRKRS
-515 TEAAADFADESVDLI
+515 TEAAADFADESADLI

-544 LKAWYPKLKS
+544 LKAWYPKLKP

-569 SQALEKFAAE
+569 RQALEKFTAE
-579 YRLPYRINE
+579 YQLSYRVTE

-597 LSKPFPS
+597 ISKPLLSQVPHP
-604 NFSRSPSRAPLTV
+604 PSRTPLTV

-638 ADELIV
+638 ADEIIV

-666 HPLIRDFDSA
+666 HPLIRDFDAA
-676 RNVSAQYASHEWI
+676 RNVSAEYASHEWI

-703 QAITWFI
+703 QAITQFI
-710 QQAPHEVAGV
+710 QQAPPEVAGV

-798 HYSESEADKLQEI
+798 HYSESEADKLQELN
-811 DAPCTW
+811 APCTW
-817 QAIAEAFADGLRMY
+817 QAIAEAFADGLRLY
-831 YDETEGWRDGAFGFL
+831 YDETEGKRDGAFGFL
-846 LALCGGLSR
+846 LSLCGGLSQ
-855 MSNWMKYAER
+855 MSNWLKYAER

-870 HSGELLLP
+870 HSGESLLP

-887 AANHA
+887 AANRA
-892 CSSPFALRSQPTA
+892 RSSVFEHRSQPTA
-905 TPPEWWLKLWQ
+905 TPPDWWHKLWQ
-916 RLQRESAGKV
+916 RLQRESGGKV
-926 LYIGV
+926 LYTGM
-931 GNWNHWTMIARDGW
+931 GNWNHWGIIARDGW
-945 QICTPV
+945 QICTTV
-951 ESLVQM
+951 ESLTQIA
-957 EARPLTETVDL
+957 ETTLTEPIDL
-968 QLLPSTTPT
+968 QLLPSSTTTCPST
-977 SLPVGTPVVDSL
+977 GTPEVDSL

-995 WRPLVDKLKPG
+995 WHLMVGTLKQG

-1017 KDIEQW
+1017 EDIERW
-1023 RGEIETAFEATVHLV
+1023 RSDIETAFEATVHLV

-1049 FGWKGQRMS
+1049 FGWKGQRIDAIQR
-1058 TIRRWVLMVA
+1058 TVLMVA
-1068 HRHAFEMFG
+1068 HQHAFEMFG

-1104 LQPKHY
+1104 LQPQHY
-1110 DLLHLFSLYHSEK
+1110 DLLHLFSLYHAEK
-1123 LSLLQESDRPVVV
+1123 LSRLQEANRPVVV

-1142 YSELRYAATVQHAIF
+1142 YSELRYAATVEQVIF
-1157 SHSEPEM
+1157 SQSEPEV

-1179 EGVAEN
+1179 EGVAED

-1213 EVAMLKRAFGEV
+1213 EAAMLKRAFGDV
-1225 PIPIRIVPNAVRPER
+1225 SIPIRIVPNAVRPER
-1240 FLHASPEPFVK
+1240 FLNASPEPFVQ

-1259 LCAARVEPNKNQ
+1259 LCAARLEPNKNQ

-1289 PERDPDYAWLCR
+1289 PERDPDYAQLCR
-1301 KWAGASVL
+1301 KWAGTSVL
-1309 FVGELSPDLLASAYA
+1309 FVGELSPDMLASAYA

-1336 TPGLVNLEAG
+1336 TPGLANLEAG
-1346 LAGCALVVGNRGLEQ
+1346 LAGCALVVGNRGTEQ

-1387 KSANPERSQACR
+1387 NSANPERSRACR
-1399 EHILRHLT
+1399 EHILRHFT
-1407 WNQAAQLTAE
+1407 WDRVAQLTAE
-1417 AYESLLESTI
+1417 AYESLLITPR

-1433 QWDDAANWQPLV
+1433 QWDDAATWQPLV

-1451 TPQANRTILQL
+1451 ATQANRTILQL

-1469 SIPEEVYERVKDFLL
+1469 STPEDAYERVKDFLFE
-1484 QLGMEPVNCPDIEIV
+1484 LGIDPANCPDIEIV
-1499 NQLILMP
+1499 NQLVPMP

-1512 TGSPLDAPL
+1512 TGVMDA
-1521 QQLFGDQCITF
+1521 QLKRVFGDQSITF
-1532 QDWCGSVGR
+1532 QEWQKVA

>member
-7 DRFVPYTREDI
+7 DRFIPYTREDVHT
-18 RSFMAQGTEP
+18 FTAQGTEP

-46 DIFLYSR
+46 DIFLYNR

-63 LTLNAEQGD
+63 LTLNAQQQD
-72 LRVETPSILDQLDKA
+72 LRVETPSVFDHLDKS
-87 WYQLIVDGLSQ
+87 WYQLIVNALSQ
-98 VIQEM
+98 VIQQM
-103 VRNPQLFEQPILV
+103 VQNPQLFEQPILV
-116 ASLKVPDDVSPLEGA
+116 ASLQVPDDVPPLDGA

-155 AAEFCAGG
+155 AAEFCKGG
-163 LVLDLGCGSGYGA
+163 QVLDLGCGSGYGA
-176 KFLARTAQQVVAAD
+176 KFLARTAQQVIAVD
-190 MDAFTLQY
+190 MDPFALQY

-208 RRIQVSPE
+208 RRLHVLPE

-221 ETHRFDA
+221 EDHYFDV

-241 QMDAYFAEIG
+241 QMEAYFAEIG

-309 PHTTMEFEIVPNASD
+309 PHTTMEFEIVPDASD

-334 GYRGAECSIV
+334 GYRGAECPIV
-344 LPPPTVWG
+344 LPPPTVW
-352 NEVGSTTAK
+352 E
-361 EPQSSES
+361 
-368 KTQEPTHEVQHE
+368 H
-380 QIESENQPS
+380 
-389 KGKWLSK
+389 
-396 DWEIKPVPEL
+396 
-406 YPLVQINGVQGYLMP
+406 
-421 GDVLY
+421 
-426 LFRTAGS
+426 
-433 LPPNATIVEI
+433 
-443 GSFMGLS
+443 GL
-450 AIVMA
+450 
-455 HALIA
+455 
-460 NQNEG
+460 
-465 ARLYCVDTW
+465 R
-474 QGSPE
+474 P
-479 HQQMQVVKEKQ
+479 
-490 LYDIFIRN
+490 
-498 IQDAGVDHLIC
+498 
-509 PIRKRS
+509 
-515 TEAAADFADESVDLI
+515 
-530 FIDGDHSFEACYAD
+530 
-544 LKAWYPKLKS
+544 
-554 GGILIGHDCVPGSGV
+554 
-569 SQALEKFAAE
+569 
-579 YRLPYRINE
+579 
-588 PPDAHYIFE
+588 
-597 LSKPFPS
+597 
-604 NFSRSPSRAPLTV
+604 PSRAPLTV

-638 ADELIV
+638 ADEIIV

-666 HPLIRDFDSA
+666 HPLIRDFDAA
-676 RNVSAQYASHEWI
+676 RNVSAEYASHEWI

-697 MTPKLA
+697 MTPQLA
-703 QAITWFI
+703 QAITQFI
-710 QQAPHEVAGV
+710 QQAPPEVAGV

-798 HYSESEADKLQEI
+798 HYSESEADKLQELN
-811 DAPCTW
+811 APCTW
-817 QAIAEAFADGLRMY
+817 QAIAEAFADGFRLY
-831 YDETEGWRDGAFGFL
+831 YDETEGKRDGAFGFL
-846 LALCGGLSR
+846 LSLCGGLSQ

-870 HSGELLLP
+870 HSGESLLP

-887 AANHA
+887 AANRA
-892 CSSPFALRSQPTA
+892 RSSPSKLHLQPTA
-905 TPPEWWLKLWQ
+905 NPPDWWHKLWQ
-916 RLQRESAGKV
+916 RLQRESGGKV
-926 LYIGV
+926 LYTGM
-931 GNWNHWTMIARDGW
+931 GNWNHWGIIARDGW
-945 QICTPV
+945 QICTTV
-951 ESLVQM
+951 ESLPQI
-957 EARPLTETVDL
+957 AQTPLTETIDL

-977 SLPVGTPVVDSL
+977 CPPTGTPEVDSL

-995 WRPLVDKLKPG
+995 WHAMAGTLKQG
-1006 GLFLIGVSPQP
+1006 GLFLIGISPQP
-1017 KDIEQW
+1017 QDPELW
-1023 RGEIETAFEATVHLV
+1023 RREIETAFEATVHLV

-1049 FGWKGQRMS
+1049 FGWKAQRIS
-1058 TIRRWVLMVA
+1058 AIQRTVLMIA
-1068 HRHAFEMFG
+1068 HQHAFEMFG

-1110 DLLHLFSLYHSEK
+1110 DLLHLFSLYHPEK
-1123 LSLLQESDRPVVV
+1123 LSRLRESGRPVVV
-1136 STIFWD
+1136 SPIFWD
-1142 YSELRYAATVQHAIF
+1142 YSELRYAATVKHAIF
-1157 SHSEPEM
+1157 SHSEPEI
-1164 VHRALEAWREGTLRI
+1164 VQRALEAWREGTLRI
-1179 EGVAEN
+1179 EGVAED

-1213 EVAMLKRAFGEV
+1213 EAAMLKRAFGDV
-1225 PIPIRIVPNAVRPER
+1225 SIPIRIVPNAVRPER
-1240 FLHASPEPFVK
+1240 FLNASPEPFVQ

-1259 LCAARVEPNKNQ
+1259 LCAARLEPNKNQ

-1289 PERDPDYAWLCR
+1289 PERDPDYAQLCR
-1301 KWAGASVL
+1301 KWAGTSVL
-1309 FVGELSPDLLASAYA
+1309 FVGELSPDMLASAYA

-1336 TPGLVNLEAG
+1336 TPGLANLEAG
-1346 LAGCALVVGNRGLEQ
+1346 LAGCALVVGNRGTER

-1366 YAFVCDP
+1366 FAFVCDP

-1387 KSANPERSQACR
+1387 NSANPERSRACR
-1399 EHILRHLT
+1399 EHILRHFT
-1407 WNQAAQLTAE
+1407 WDRVAQLTAE
-1417 AYESLLESTI
+1417 AYESLLITPL

-1433 QWDDAANWQPLV
+1433 QWDDAATWQPLV

-1451 TPQANRTILQL
+1451 ATQANQTILQL

-1469 SIPEEVYERVKDFLL
+1469 STPEDAYERVKDFLFE
-1484 QLGMEPVNCPDIEIV
+1484 LGIDPANCPDIEIV
-1499 NQLILMP
+1499 NQLVPMP

-1512 TGSPLDAPL
+1512 TGVMDA
-1521 QQLFGDQCITF
+1521 QLKRVFGDQSITF
-1532 QDWCGSVGR
+1532 QEWQKVA

>member
-7 DRFVPYTREDI
+7 DRFVPYTHEDV
-18 RSFMAQGTEP
+18 RAFTAQGTAP

-46 DIFLYSR
+46 DLFLYNR

-63 LTLNAEQGD
+63 LTLNTEQGN
-72 LRVETPSILDQLDKA
+72 LRVDTPSILEQLDKA
-87 WYQLIVDGLSQ
+87 WYQLMVDALSQ
-98 VIQEM
+98 VVQEM

-116 ASLKVPDDVSPLEGA
+116 ASLNVPDDVPPLDGA

-155 AAEFCAGG
+155 AAEFCKGG

-176 KFLARTAQQVVAAD
+176 KFLARTAQQVIAAD
-190 MDAFTLQY
+190 MDPFALQY

-208 RRIQVSPE
+208 QRIHVSPE

-221 ETHRFDA
+221 ETHHFDA

-241 QMDAYFAEIG
+241 QMEAYFAEIG

-309 PHTTMEFEIVPNASD
+309 PHTTMEFEIVPDASD

-334 GYRGAECSIV
+334 GYRGAECPIV
-344 LPPPTVWG
+344 LPPPT
-352 NEVGSTTAK
+352 
-361 EPQSSES
+361 
-368 KTQEPTHEVQHE
+368 
-380 QIESENQPS
+380 I
-389 KGKWLSK
+389 
-396 DWEIKPVPEL
+396 WE
-406 YPLVQINGVQGYLMP
+406 
-421 GDVLY
+421 
-426 LFRTAGS
+426 
-433 LPPNATIVEI
+433 
-443 GSFMGLS
+443 
-450 AIVMA
+450 
-455 HALIA
+455 H
-460 NQNEG
+460 G
-465 ARLYCVDTW
+465 AR
-474 QGSPE
+474 
-479 HQQMQVVKEKQ
+479 
-490 LYDIFIRN
+490 N
-498 IQDAGVDHLIC
+498 
-509 PIRKRS
+509 
-515 TEAAADFADESVDLI
+515 
-530 FIDGDHSFEACYAD
+530 
-544 LKAWYPKLKS
+544 
-554 GGILIGHDCVPGSGV
+554 
-569 SQALEKFAAE
+569 
-579 YRLPYRINE
+579 
-588 PPDAHYIFE
+588 
-597 LSKPFPS
+597 
-604 NFSRSPSRAPLTV
+604 PSRTPITV

-638 ADELIV
+638 ADEIIV

-653 VEIARRYTDKVFS
+653 VEIARRYTDKIFS
-666 HPLIRDFDSA
+666 HPLIRDFDAA
-676 RNVSAQYASHEWI
+676 RNVSAQHASHEWI

-703 QAITWFI
+703 QAITQFI
-710 QQAPHEVAGV
+710 QQAPPEVAGV
-720 QLPYRNYFLGHWI
+720 RLPYRNYFLGHWI

-763 VEVQGTVLRFP
+763 VEVQGAVLLFP

-779 CAIEHHTDP
+779 CAIEHYTDP

-798 HYSESEADKLQEI
+798 HYSESEADKLQELN
-811 DAPCTW
+811 APCTW
-817 QAIAEAFADGLRMY
+817 QAIAEAFAEDFRFY
-831 YDETEGWRDGAFGFL
+831 YDETEGKRDGAFGFL
-846 LALCGGLSR
+846 LSLCSGLSR

-865 LLLAG
+865 LLLTG
-870 HSGELLLP
+870 HSGESLLP

-892 CSSPFALRSQPTA
+892 RSSPSKPCPQPTV
-905 TPPEWWLKLWQ
+905 PPPDWWHKLWQ
-916 RLQRESAGKV
+916 RLQREPGSKL
-926 LYIGV
+926 LYIGR
-931 GNWNHWTMIARDGW
+931 GNGNHWSIIARDGW
-945 QICTPV
+945 QICTTAD
-951 ESLVQM
+951 SLLQIA
-957 EARPLTETVDL
+957 ETPLTETVEL
-968 QLLPSTTPT
+968 QLLPSTASTCPPT
-977 SLPVGTPVVDSL
+977 GTPAVDSL

-995 WRPLVDKLKPG
+995 WRSMAGTLKQG
-1006 GLFLIGVSPQP
+1006 GLFLIGASPQP

-1023 RGEIETAFEATVHLV
+1023 RREIETALEATVHLV
-1038 DPEPACDWLFA
+1038 DPEPACNWLFA
-1049 FGWKGQRMS
+1049 FGWKGQRMT
-1058 TIRRWVLMVA
+1058 TIRRTVLMVA
-1068 HRHAFEMFG
+1068 HQHAFEMFG

-1104 LQPKHY
+1104 LQPQHY
-1110 DLLHLFSLYHSEK
+1110 DLLHLFSLYHAEK
-1123 LSLLQESDRPVVV
+1123 LSRLQEANRPVVV

-1142 YSELRYAATVQHAIF
+1142 YAELRYAATVKQVIF
-1157 SHSEPEM
+1157 SHSEPEI
-1164 VHRALEAWREGTLRI
+1164 VHRALEAWREGALRL
-1179 EGVAEN
+1179 EGIPED
-1185 HFQEPAPLRESQRA
+1185 HFQEPEPLRESQRA

-1213 EVAMLKRAFGEV
+1213 EAAMLKRAFGDV

-1259 LCAARVEPNKNQ
+1259 LCAARLEPNKNQ

-1289 PERDPDYAWLCR
+1289 AERDPDYARLCR
-1301 KWAGASVL
+1301 KWAGASVR
-1309 FVGELSPDLLASAYA
+1309 FVGELSPDMLASAYA

-1336 TPGLVNLEAG
+1336 TPGLANLEAG

-1387 KSANPERSQACR
+1387 ESANPTRSQACR
-1399 EHILRHLT
+1399 EHILRHFT
-1407 WNQAAQLTAE
+1407 WEQVARLTAD
-1417 AYESLLESTI
+1417 AYESLLKNPV

-1433 QWDDAANWQPLV
+1433 HWDDTTTWQPLV

-1451 TPQANRTILQL
+1451 ANPAKGTVLQL

-1469 SIPEEVYERVKDFLL
+1469 TIPEEGYERVKDFLL
-1484 QLGMEPVNCPDIEIV
+1484 QLGIEPANCPDIEIV
-1499 NQLILMP
+1499 NQLVAMP
-1506 GARAIL
+1506 GALAIL

-1521 QQLFGDQCITF
+1521 QQLFGDRCITF
-1532 QDWCGSVGR
+1532 QEWQKVA

>member
-7 DRFVPYTREDI
+7 DRFVPYTHEDV
-18 RSFMAQGTEP
+18 RAFTAQGTAP

-46 DIFLYSR
+46 DLFLYNR

-63 LTLNAEQGD
+63 LTLNTEQGN
-72 LRVETPSILDQLDKA
+72 LRVDTPSILEQLDKA
-87 WYQLIVDGLSQ
+87 WYQLMVDALSQ
-98 VIQEM
+98 VVQEM

-116 ASLKVPDDVSPLEGA
+116 ASLNVPDDVPPLDGA
-131 GQNRVAPGFAWNEL
+131 SQNRVAPGFAWNEL

-155 AAEFCAGG
+155 AAEFCKGG

-176 KFLARTAQQVVAAD
+176 KFLARTAQQVIAAD
-190 MDAFTLQY
+190 MDPFALQY

-208 RRIQVSPE
+208 QRIHVSPE

-221 ETHRFDA
+221 ETHHFDA

-241 QMDAYFAEIG
+241 QMEAYFAEIG

-309 PHTTMEFEIVPNASD
+309 PHTTMEFEIVPDASD

-334 GYRGAECSIV
+334 GYRGAECPIV
-344 LPPPTVWG
+344 LPPPT
-352 NEVGSTTAK
+352 
-361 EPQSSES
+361 
-368 KTQEPTHEVQHE
+368 
-380 QIESENQPS
+380 I
-389 KGKWLSK
+389 
-396 DWEIKPVPEL
+396 WE
-406 YPLVQINGVQGYLMP
+406 
-421 GDVLY
+421 
-426 LFRTAGS
+426 
-433 LPPNATIVEI
+433 
-443 GSFMGLS
+443 
-450 AIVMA
+450 
-455 HALIA
+455 H
-460 NQNEG
+460 G
-465 ARLYCVDTW
+465 AR
-474 QGSPE
+474 
-479 HQQMQVVKEKQ
+479 
-490 LYDIFIRN
+490 N
-498 IQDAGVDHLIC
+498 
-509 PIRKRS
+509 
-515 TEAAADFADESVDLI
+515 
-530 FIDGDHSFEACYAD
+530 
-544 LKAWYPKLKS
+544 
-554 GGILIGHDCVPGSGV
+554 
-569 SQALEKFAAE
+569 
-579 YRLPYRINE
+579 
-588 PPDAHYIFE
+588 
-597 LSKPFPS
+597 
-604 NFSRSPSRAPLTV
+604 PSRTPITV

-638 ADELIV
+638 ADEIIV

-653 VEIARRYTDKVFS
+653 VEIARRYTDKIFS
-666 HPLIRDFDSA
+666 HPLIRDFDAA
-676 RNVSAQYASHEWI
+676 RNVSAQHASHEWI

-703 QAITWFI
+703 QAITQFI
-710 QQAPHEVAGV
+710 QQAPPEVAGV
-720 QLPYRNYFLGHWI
+720 RLPYRNYFLGHWI

-763 VEVQGTVLRFP
+763 VEVQGAVLLFP

-779 CAIEHHTDP
+779 YAIEHYTDP

-798 HYSESEADKLQEI
+798 HYSESEADKLQELN
-811 DAPCTW
+811 APCTW
-817 QAIAEAFADGLRMY
+817 QAIAEAFAEDFRFY
-831 YDETEGWRDGAFGFL
+831 YDETEGKRDGAFGFL
-846 LALCGGLSR
+846 LSLCSGLSR

-865 LLLAG
+865 LLLTG
-870 HSGELLLP
+870 HSGESLLP

-892 CSSPFALRSQPTA
+892 RSSPSKPCPQPTV
-905 TPPEWWLKLWQ
+905 PPPDWWHKLWQ
-916 RLQRESAGKV
+916 RLQREPGSKL
-926 LYIGV
+926 LYIGR
-931 GNWNHWTMIARDGW
+931 GNGNHWSIIARDGW
-945 QICTPV
+945 QICTTAD
-951 ESLVQM
+951 SLLQIA
-957 EARPLTETVDL
+957 ETPLTETVDL
-968 QLLPSTTPT
+968 QLLPSTASTCPPT
-977 SLPVGTPVVDSL
+977 GTPEVDSL

-995 WRPLVDKLKPG
+995 WRSMAGTLKQG
-1006 GLFLIGVSPQP
+1006 GLFLIGASPQP

-1023 RGEIETAFEATVHLV
+1023 RREIETALEATVHLV
-1038 DPEPACDWLFA
+1038 DPEPACNWLFA
-1049 FGWKGQRMS
+1049 FGWKGQRMT
-1058 TIRRWVLMVA
+1058 TIRRTVLMVA
-1068 HRHAFEMFG
+1068 HQHAFEMFG

-1104 LQPKHY
+1104 LQPQHY
-1110 DLLHLFSLYHSEK
+1110 DLLHLFSLYHAEK
-1123 LSLLQESDRPVVV
+1123 LSRLQEANRPVVV

-1142 YSELRYAATVQHAIF
+1142 YAELRYAATVKQVIF
-1157 SHSEPEM
+1157 SHSEPEI
-1164 VHRALEAWREGTLRI
+1164 VHRALEAWREGALRL
-1179 EGVAEN
+1179 EGIPED
-1185 HFQEPAPLRESQRA
+1185 HFQEPEPLRESQRA

-1213 EVAMLKRAFGEV
+1213 EAAMLKRAFGEV

-1259 LCAARVEPNKNQ
+1259 LCAARLEPNKNQ

-1289 PERDPDYAWLCR
+1289 AERDPDYARLCR
-1301 KWAGASVL
+1301 KWAGASVR
-1309 FVGELSPDLLASAYA
+1309 FVGELSPDMLASAYA

-1336 TPGLVNLEAG
+1336 TPGLANLEAG

-1387 KSANPERSQACR
+1387 ESANPTRSQACR
-1399 EHILRHLT
+1399 EHILRHFT
-1407 WNQAAQLTAE
+1407 WEQVARLTAD
-1417 AYESLLESTI
+1417 AYESLLKNPV

-1433 QWDDAANWQPLV
+1433 HWDDTTTWQPLV

-1451 TPQANRTILQL
+1451 ANPAKGTVLQL

-1469 SIPEEVYERVKDFLL
+1469 TIPEEGYERVKDFLL
-1484 QLGMEPVNCPDIEIV
+1484 QLGIEPANCPDIEIV
-1499 NQLILMP
+1499 NQLVPMP
-1506 GARAIL
+1506 GAQAIL

-1521 QQLFGDQCITF
+1521 QQLFGDRCITF
-1532 QDWCGSVGR
+1532 QEWQKVA

>member
-7 DRFVPYTREDI
+7 DRFVPYTHEDV
-18 RSFMAQGTEP
+18 RAFTAQGTAP

-46 DIFLYSR
+46 DLFLYNR

-63 LTLNAEQGD
+63 LTLNTEQGN
-72 LRVETPSILDQLDKA
+72 LRVDTPSILEQLDKA
-87 WYQLIVDGLSQ
+87 WYQLMVDALSQ
-98 VIQEM
+98 VVQEM

-116 ASLKVPDDVSPLEGA
+116 ASLNVPDDVPPLDGA

-155 AAEFCAGG
+155 AAEFCKGG

-176 KFLARTAQQVVAAD
+176 KFLARTAQQVIAAD
-190 MDAFTLQY
+190 MDPFALQY

-208 RRIQVSPE
+208 QRIHVSPE

-221 ETHRFDA
+221 ETHHFDA

-241 QMDAYFAEIG
+241 QMEAYFAEIG

-283 LDEFRALLESRFR
+283 LDEFRALLESRFH

-309 PHTTMEFEIVPNASD
+309 PHTTMEFEIVPDASD

-334 GYRGAECSIV
+334 GYRGAECPIV
-344 LPPPTVWG
+344 LPPPT
-352 NEVGSTTAK
+352 
-361 EPQSSES
+361 
-368 KTQEPTHEVQHE
+368 
-380 QIESENQPS
+380 I
-389 KGKWLSK
+389 
-396 DWEIKPVPEL
+396 WE
-406 YPLVQINGVQGYLMP
+406 
-421 GDVLY
+421 
-426 LFRTAGS
+426 
-433 LPPNATIVEI
+433 
-443 GSFMGLS
+443 
-450 AIVMA
+450 
-455 HALIA
+455 H
-460 NQNEG
+460 G
-465 ARLYCVDTW
+465 AR
-474 QGSPE
+474 
-479 HQQMQVVKEKQ
+479 
-490 LYDIFIRN
+490 N
-498 IQDAGVDHLIC
+498 
-509 PIRKRS
+509 
-515 TEAAADFADESVDLI
+515 
-530 FIDGDHSFEACYAD
+530 
-544 LKAWYPKLKS
+544 
-554 GGILIGHDCVPGSGV
+554 
-569 SQALEKFAAE
+569 
-579 YRLPYRINE
+579 
-588 PPDAHYIFE
+588 
-597 LSKPFPS
+597 
-604 NFSRSPSRAPLTV
+604 PSRTPITV

-638 ADELIV
+638 ADEIIV

-653 VEIARRYTDKVFS
+653 VEIARRYTDKIFS
-666 HPLIRDFDSA
+666 HPLIRDFDAA
-676 RNVSAQYASHEWI
+676 RNVSAQHASHEWI

-703 QAITWFI
+703 QAITQFI
-710 QQAPHEVAGV
+710 QQAPPEVAGV
-720 QLPYRNYFLGHWI
+720 RLPYRNYFLGHWI

-763 VEVQGTVLRFP
+763 VEVQGAVLLFP

-779 CAIEHHTDP
+779 CAIEHYTDP

-798 HYSESEADKLQEI
+798 HYSESEADKLQELN
-811 DAPCTW
+811 APCTW
-817 QAIAEAFADGLRMY
+817 QAIAEAFAEDFRFY
-831 YDETEGWRDGAFGFL
+831 YDETEGKRDGAFGFL
-846 LALCGGLSR
+846 LSLCSGLSR

-865 LLLAG
+865 LLLTG
-870 HSGELLLP
+870 HSGESLLP

-892 CSSPFALRSQPTA
+892 RSSPSKPCPQPTV
-905 TPPEWWLKLWQ
+905 PPPDWWHKLWQ
-916 RLQRESAGKV
+916 RLQREPGSKL
-926 LYIGV
+926 LYIGR
-931 GNWNHWTMIARDGW
+931 GNGNHWGIIARDGW
-945 QICTPV
+945 QICTTADSILQIA
-951 ESLVQM
+951 ET
-957 EARPLTETVDL
+957 PLTETVEL
-968 QLLPSTTPT
+968 QLLPSTASTCPPT
-977 SLPVGTPVVDSL
+977 GTPAVDSL

-995 WRPLVDKLKPG
+995 WRSMAGTLKQG
-1006 GLFLIGVSPQP
+1006 GLFLIGASPQP

-1023 RGEIETAFEATVHLV
+1023 RREIETALEATVHLV
-1038 DPEPACDWLFA
+1038 DPEPACNWLFA
-1049 FGWKGQRMS
+1049 FGWKGQRMT
-1058 TIRRWVLMVA
+1058 TIRRTVLMVA
-1068 HRHAFEMFG
+1068 HQHAFEMFG

-1104 LQPKHY
+1104 LQPQHY
-1110 DLLHLFSLYHSEK
+1110 DLLHLFSLYHAEK
-1123 LSLLQESDRPVVV
+1123 LSRLQEANRPVVV

-1142 YSELRYAATVQHAIF
+1142 YAELRYATTVKQVIF
-1157 SHSEPEM
+1157 SHSEPEI
-1164 VHRALEAWREGTLRI
+1164 VHRALEAWREGALRL
-1179 EGVAEN
+1179 EGIPED
-1185 HFQEPAPLRESQRA
+1185 HFQEPEPLRESQRA

-1213 EVAMLKRAFGEV
+1213 EAAMLKRAFGDV

-1259 LCAARVEPNKNQ
+1259 LCAARLEPNKNQ

-1289 PERDPDYAWLCR
+1289 AERDPDYARLCR
-1301 KWAGASVL
+1301 KWAGASVQ
-1309 FVGELSPDLLASAYA
+1309 FVGELSPDMLASAYA

-1336 TPGLVNLEAG
+1336 TPGLANLEAG

-1387 KSANPERSQACR
+1387 ESANPTRIQACR
-1399 EHILRHLT
+1399 EHILRHFT
-1407 WNQAAQLTAE
+1407 WEQVARLTADV
-1417 AYESLLESTI
+1417 YESLLKNPV

-1433 QWDDAANWQPLV
+1433 HWDDTTTWQPLV

-1451 TPQANRTILQL
+1451 ANPAKGTVLQL

-1469 SIPEEVYERVKDFLL
+1469 TIPEEGYERVKDFLL
-1484 QLGMEPVNCPDIEIV
+1484 QLGIEPANCPDIEIV
-1499 NQLILMP
+1499 NQLVAMP
-1506 GARAIL
+1506 GALAIL

-1521 QQLFGDQCITF
+1521 QQLFGDRCITF
-1532 QDWCGSVGR
+1532 QEWQKVA